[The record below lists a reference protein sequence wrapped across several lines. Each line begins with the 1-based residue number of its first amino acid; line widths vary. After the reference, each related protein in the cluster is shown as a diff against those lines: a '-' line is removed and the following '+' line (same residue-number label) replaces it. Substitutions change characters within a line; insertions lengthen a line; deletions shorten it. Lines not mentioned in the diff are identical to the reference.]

1 VVVNVFLTST
11 TVVLNHFAE
20 GSRIQTYDFVGEP
33 HKKNYLKSIDMFC
46 FVALTKILLHKLL
59 EVLLIDTTYRK
70 ESFHSKNQTLSS
82 YIVYI
87 SPTK

>member
-33 HKKNYLKSIDMFC
+33 HKKITTSQSTC
-46 FVALTKILLHKLL
+46 FVLLH
-59 EVLLIDTTYRK
+59 
-70 ESFHSKNQTLSS
+70 
-82 YIVYI
+82 
-87 SPTK
+87 

>member
-1 VVVNVFLTST
+1 VVVNVFITST

-20 GSRIQTYDFVGEP
+20 GSQIQTYNFVSEP
-33 HKKNYLKSIDMFC
+33 HKKNYHKSVDTFC
-46 FVALTKILLHKLL
+46 FIALTKSLLHKLL

-70 ESFHSKNQTLSS
+70 ESFPSKNQTLSS
-82 YIVYI
+82 YIGYI